1 MNEYTFDRTI
11 FAQFIKNELIVI
23 KKGLEQLDESKLSE
37 EEIDYKNMCLGSI
50 KYELK
55 GRYQIE

>member
-1 MNEYTFDRTI
+1 MSEYEPRRTI
-11 FAQFIKNELIVI
+11 FNQFVKDELIVI
-23 KKGLEQLDESKLSE
+23 RKGLEQLDNSKLSE
-37 EEIDYKNMCLGSI
+37 SEIDYKNMCLGSV